1 MRSQPTP
8 TIEDSVVN
16 KVGRRLTPFLAILY
30 VFCLLDRT
38 NISYATLQMQPA
50 LHFSD
55 DVYGTGAGIFFL
67 GYFLFE
73 VPSNLIMEKVGA
85 RRWIARIM
93 ITWGILSAS
102 MMFVNTPTSL
112 YVLRFLL
119 GVAEAGFF
127 PGVVLYLTYWIPAT
141 SRARA
146 MSRFLAWTG
155 TLGLIG
161 APLASLLL
169 RMNGWHGLGGWQWLF
184 LMEGIPS
191 ALLAFVVLAVLPD
204 KPANASWLT
213 DEEKTWLAARL
224 ERESQHEHCV
234 HKFSLKTA
242 LTEPRIRQ
250 LCLVFILTST
260 AGNAVGFFAPKLIKA
275 ASGGTWSDSSI
286 PLWLG
291 IPEVLGALAMLLAS
305 RHSDRTGQRTGHVFG
320 GYMAGGVGYLLCLL
334 FPFPLGIVAAL
345 SFYKVGERIGAGSY
359 WALTTN
365 LLGAGA
371 AAGGIAMINSVGN
384 LGGFFGPKMMG
395 WLLDHTGHSYTVGL
409 YVAAGL
415 MAVAAVMG
423 ALLKRQPAHTADD
436 DHPPPVDLTKGGVP
450 EYGASAE

>member
-1 MRSQPTP
+1 MSSPQTSLS
-8 TIEDSVVN
+8 IEETVVN

-73 VPSNLIMEKVGA
+73 VPSNLIMERVGA

-93 ITWGILSAS
+93 VTWGILSAL
-102 MMFVNTPTSL
+102 MMFVRTPLSL
-112 YVLRFLL
+112 YTLRFLL

-127 PGVVLYLTYWIPAT
+127 PGVVLYLTYWIPPT

-146 MSRFLAWTG
+146 MARFLALTG
-155 TLGLIG
+155 ILSLIG
-161 APLASLLL
+161 TPMASLLL
-169 RMNGWHGLGGWQWLF
+169 SLDGWHGLGGWQWLF
-184 LMEGIPS
+184 LVEGIPS
-191 ALLAFVVLAVLPD
+191 VILAFVVLAVLPD
-204 KPANASWLT
+204 KPAHAKWLT
-213 DEEKTWLAARL
+213 DEEKSWLAERL
-224 ERESQHEHCV
+224 AKDSEHEHCV
-234 HKFSLKTA
+234 HKFTLRTA

-260 AGNAVGFFAPKLIKA
+260 AGNAVGFFQAKMIKA
-275 ASGGTWSDSSI
+275 ASGGAWSDAMI
-286 PLWLG
+286 PLALA
-291 IPEVLGALAMLLAS
+291 IPEVVGAVAMILAS
-305 RHSDRTGQRTGHVFG
+305 RHSDKTGRRTGHVLG
-320 GYMAGGVGYLLCLL
+320 GYMVGALGFLACLVA
-334 FPFPLGIVAAL
+334 PGAAAIIAAL
-345 SFYKVGERIGAGSY
+345 ALYKLGERVGAGSY

-395 WLLDHTGHSYTVGL
+395 WLLDRSHGSYTIGL
-409 YVAAGL
+409 MVAAGL
-415 MAVAAVMG
+415 MACAAILG
-423 ALLKRQPAHTADD
+423 AMLKRQPVHA
-436 DHPPPVDLTKGGVP
+436 PPVEEP
-450 EYGASAE
+450 APAA